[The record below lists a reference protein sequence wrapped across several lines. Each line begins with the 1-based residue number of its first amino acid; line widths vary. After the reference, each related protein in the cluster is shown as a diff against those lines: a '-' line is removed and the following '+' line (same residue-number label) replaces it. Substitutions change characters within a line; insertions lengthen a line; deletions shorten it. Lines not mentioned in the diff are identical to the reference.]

1 MSILE
6 IIKVIVLGLV
16 EGFTEWLPIS
26 STGHLELVNDI
37 IVFNVSDE
45 FYEMFKVVIQ
55 LGAMMAVALTYF
67 QRLNPFSKRKNAA
80 KRRATTQLWIKILI
94 GCLPASILGLLL
106 DDFLEKYL
114 SGGFVIAI
122 MLILYG
128 IIFILVE
135 RAKQYQEPMIDR
147 TAKIDY
153 GTALYI
159 GAFQVLALIP
169 GTSRSGVTILGA
181 ILLGCS
187 RAVATEFS
195 FFLGLPIIAGAS
207 GWKLFKLVVLN
218 KYIISSAELG
228 YLIIG
233 CLVAFIASAYSIK
246 ILIDWIKKH
255 DFKFFGYYRI
265 VIGVVVLIWFGLSA
279 MVA

>member
-1 MSILE
+1 MNILE

-67 QRLNPFSKRKNAA
+67 QRLNPFSRRKNAA
-80 KRRATTQLWIKILI
+80 KRRATMQLWIKIVI

-135 RAKQYQEPMIDR
+135 RAKQYQDPVIDR

-153 GTALYI
+153 ATALYI

-195 FFLGLPIIAGAS
+195 FFLGLPVIAGAS
-207 GWKLFKLVVLN
+207 GWKLFKLIVLN

-228 YLIIG
+228 YLILG

-246 ILIDWIKKH
+246 MLIDWIKKH

-265 VIGVVVLIWFGLSA
+265 VIGVVVLIWFGLSS